1 VVAALDGYGLSRE
14 DFFEALKDLQFKI
27 EKDSVLCDQ
36 FEKLDSKVTIIIL
49 SVRIYIIHQ

>member
-49 SVRIYIIHQ
+49 FVRIYIIQ